1 MTIEEQG
8 ELKKILVALNG
19 LINQLLPE
27 DDVMR
32 LALDPKR
39 QASAARVVGTTALAR
54 DMIDRALELCELM
67 PHPGGRR
74 IMNYPNGRINN
85 GRPSGK
91 SKIDRWMREHLPT
104 SPTPKPEF
112 VARAVKAGYQ
122 RSNVYFAINRLV
134 ADGSLKQTESKGA
147 GQGRELYT

>member
-1 MTIEEQG
+1 
-8 ELKKILVALNG
+8 

-67 PHPGGRR
+67 PHP
-74 IMNYPNGRINN
+74 NGRINN

-104 SPTPKPEF
+104 SPMPKPEF

>member
-67 PHPGGRR
+67 PHP
-74 IMNYPNGRINN
+74 NGRINN
-85 GRPSGK
+85 GRPSG
-91 SKIDRWMREHLPT
+91 SKIDSWMRNHLPT
-104 SPTPKPEF
+104 SRVPKPEY
-112 VARAVKAGYQ
+112 VERAIKAGFQ